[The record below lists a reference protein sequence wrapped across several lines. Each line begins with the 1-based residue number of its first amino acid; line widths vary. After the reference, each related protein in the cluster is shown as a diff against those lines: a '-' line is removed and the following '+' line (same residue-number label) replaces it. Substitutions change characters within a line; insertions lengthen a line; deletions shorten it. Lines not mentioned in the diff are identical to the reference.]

1 MKLRATGVIGQDDDG
16 HIVLEFKKN
25 QDVTAI
31 KSHVGEEVE
40 LVIVTKEAALSA
52 RRSTASEKDTGE
64 LSACAKPGY
73 WNIEDQQ

>member
-16 HIVLEFKKN
+16 HIVLELKKG
-25 QDVTAI
+25 QDVGVI

-40 LVIVTKEAALSA
+40 MVILTKE
-52 RRSTASEKDTGE
+52 TATKPREVATSEKDSEG
-64 LSACAKPGY
+64 LSTCAKPGY